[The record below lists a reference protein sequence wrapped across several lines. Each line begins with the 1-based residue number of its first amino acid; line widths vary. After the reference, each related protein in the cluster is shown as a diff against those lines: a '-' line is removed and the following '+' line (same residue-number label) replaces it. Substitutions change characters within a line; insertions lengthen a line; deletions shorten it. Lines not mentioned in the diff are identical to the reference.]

1 MYEIQQVETILYA
14 VQQAPKAAGC
24 KIVQNEVQNRTNSD
38 RSEGGKSYRQGRT
51 PPPHARPRHGVKC
64 SPSPENLPIL
74 VVLWCVWGCVSACV
88 CLNERDLRTFCPP
101 STRFRPTS

>member
-24 KIVQNEVQNRTNSD
+24 KIVQTRTCRKVENRTA
-38 RSEGGKSYRQGRT
+38 
-51 PPPHARPRHGVKC
+51 PPPHNPCRAGVKC

-74 VVLWCVWGCVSACV
+74 AVLWCV
-88 CLNERDLRTFCPP
+88 
-101 STRFRPTS
+101 